1 MALEKQRKG
10 SHSWWSWRG
19 RDALCKTILYSAADV
34 PSFWWPAQLQNHAS
48 PYHNILR
55 SYFISASTFWWTHA
69 PSLTFSA
76 SLSNWAIFHKL
87 SPRCPD
93 HFLAQSVRLRV
104 CITPSAQCYHQCKA
118 VSPSLSGEM
127 PSFFA
132 QIETRLYNMLAI
144 HKLSPTRLCSGLV
157 HVFFLVLLL
166 CLFSVGH
173 YLATKKRGRKKKI
186 LWVSLTCILSVGL
199 FEGKANCY
207 ASEVHC

>member
-1 MALEKQRKG
+1 MALEEQRKG

-55 SYFISASTFWWTHA
+55 SYFISAPRFDEHMRQRWLSALRCQTGPSSTNCPLAVLIIFWHNQLGWEC
-69 PSLTFSA
+69 A
-76 SLSNWAIFHKL
+76 SLRQRSLPK
-87 SPRCPD
+87 
-93 HFLAQSVRLRV
+93 
-104 CITPSAQCYHQCKA
+104 CYHQCKA
-118 VSPSLSGEM
+118 ASPSLSGEM

-157 HVFFLVLLL
+157 HVFFCFVALLVL
-166 CLFSVGH
+166 SR
-173 YLATKKRGRKKKI
+173 A
-186 LWVSLTCILSVGL
+186 LSG
-199 FEGKANCY
+199 N
-207 ASEVHC
+207 

>member
-1 MALEKQRKG
+1 MFLPSDGQLSCRTMRHHITTSSGAILSLLPRFDEHMRRRWLSALRCQTG
-10 SHSWWSWRG
+10 
-19 RDALCKTILYSAADV
+19 
-34 PSFWWPAQLQNHAS
+34 PSSTNCPLAVLIIFWHNQLG
-48 PYHNILR
+48 
-55 SYFISASTFWWTHA
+55 WEC
-69 PSLTFSA
+69 A
-76 SLSNWAIFHKL
+76 SLRQRSLPK
-87 SPRCPD
+87 
-93 HFLAQSVRLRV
+93 
-104 CITPSAQCYHQCKA
+104 CYHQCKA
-118 VSPSLSGEM
+118 ASPSLSGEM